1 MKKSVFEVV
10 GFLSFCFVIAMLVMA
25 ATPTVR
31 FPTSATTDTMTRPA
45 DATAYAAGDV
55 MGESPVASYYTF
67 TPVAAS
73 SLGTMTVTQ
82 ASLQVDTGVVTTIG
96 QTRLHLFKAAPTA
109 QLDNAAFSVPAAD
122 RANYLGYVT
131 METPIVCGDTAIST
145 ASLDFK
151 AYVDEGAR
159 TLYGVLQA
167 VTGFTPATGTSQ
179 KVTIHTQE

>member
-1 MKKSVFEVV
+1 MKKFPEIA
-10 GFLSFCFVIAMLVMA
+10 FTLSFLCLIAFLVIA
-25 ATPTVR
+25 ATPVVR
-31 FPTSATTDTMTRPA
+31 FPTSSTADAMTRPA
-45 DATAYAAGDV
+45 HVDAYAAGAV

-82 ASLQVDTGVVTTIG
+82 ASLQVDTGVVGSWG

-109 QLDNAAFSVPAAD
+109 QLDGAAFNVPAAD
-122 RANYLGYVT
+122 RANYLGYVG
-131 METPIVCGDTAIST
+131 METPVAVGDSAVSI

-151 AYVDEGAR
+151 ARVDEGTR

-167 VTGFTPATGTSQ
+167 VTGFTPPTATSQ
-179 KVTIHTQE
+179 TVTIHTQE